1 MNVGDWATIGRAAKL
16 PNGSMRVF
24 HGAGTTEEENKA
36 GRWTNIPDGDYLFG
50 GSGATLRA
58 VSLRKPAIEK
68 EARLRPQHLT
78 FGSGETRHE
87 NAEEFNG
94 WGAIGFCA
102 NPLPISF
109 MKYLALLLVGASVS
123 HGQQFNGTVFDLDSG
138 RIQVINGSISEDN
151 SVAAMRQRTI
161 EGYRRMNAELEV
173 SIANMRAEA
182 EMANQTRELR
192 EQTELLRKIA
202 NE

>member
-1 MNVGDWATIGRAAKL
+1 MT
-16 PNGSMRVF
+16 NG
-24 HGAGTTEEENKA
+24 GITEGHTEN
-36 GRWTNIPDGDYLFG
+36 
-50 GSGATLRA
+50 SGCSDLSPVTY
-58 VSLRKPAIEK
+58 
-68 EARLRPQHLT
+68 

-87 NAEEFNG
+87 NAEELSG
-94 WGAIGFCA
+94 WGAVGFCA
-102 NPLPISF
+102 TPLPIFF

-123 HGQQFNGTVFDLDSG
+123 YGQQFNGTVFDLDTG
-138 RIQVINGSISEDN
+138 RIQVISGSMSEDN

-161 EGYRRMNAELEV
+161 DGYRRMNAELEV

-182 EMANQTRELR
+182 EMASQTRELR